1 MGLIDRLQRYGLFP
15 DEPPA
20 ANGKGHAAPAAT
32 PEPVAEVKAVAPAPV
47 VSFIPRDGN
56 GNTIESPL
64 YLSGLADRAHVTTST
79 AYAAAAYCYVAMR
92 YRAEKLAEAPLM
104 VVEET
109 DDGEEWLTD
118 HELAGFLDA
127 PSPDYDMGEL
137 VALTRMYRDLTG
149 SAIWVKDR
157 DRGLRVGRLVPFSG
171 DEFTVRQKDGR
182 IFGEF
187 ELSAIESGKRLRRPE
202 DVIYFRELNPGDW
215 WRGVAPVDVAL
226 SMLNLGQRV
235 TATAKAL
242 LKNAVLP
249 SLVIQADK
257 DWNPDEQAFREWIE
271 QIQAQA
277 QFARK
282 GEPLAMTGGGN
293 VSVVS
298 ARLKDLVPDELMDRV
313 EATVAAVFG
322 VPAVVLQYLVGLK
335 NSPWSQ
341 MEEARRMCYED
352 TIVSLWGKDERTL
365 TRQLLREVDDDPT
378 HYIRFDR
385 SRIAALRADDTK
397 RAAVVAQLS
406 EIWTMDEGRIY
417 TGQEPLDDTELGNT
431 IIAHARTKSL
441 LPPPSLPGPGTPNPD
456 PADDPVADDDDTGP
470 EEKRLRRAL
479 EVKQQRMAFFEAVR
493 ADEEAAWEL
502 AVAMRLERDRAA
514 VADALARLGG
524 AKKAGDRITPAEAA
538 RLRRAAEQ
546 ALSVEAWMA
555 LLLPL
560 IERSAERAA
569 GLVALDIAGA
579 QLLRDDVLPY
589 VEREAAWLVKEID
602 ATTRNWIA
610 DTVARGIEEGR
621 GSMDIAR
628 DLETLPAFDRD
639 RAKLVARTETTRVMN
654 GAPQEA
660 LAERSRRT
668 GRKYV
673 KTWWAVL
680 DDRVRD
686 EHADLHGEQQSVDQP
701 FSNGL
706 QAPGEPNCRCTLL
719 YSAVSA
725 TGEGE

>member
-1 MGLIDRLQRYGLFP
+1 MGFKDRLQRFGLFP
-15 DEPPA
+15 DDVQS
-20 ANGKGHAAPAAT
+20 NGNGRAAPA
-32 PEPVAEVKAVAPAPV
+32 VAEVKAAPAPV

-64 YLSGLADRAHVTTST
+64 YLSGLADRAYVTNAT
-79 AYAAAAYCYVAMR
+79 AYAAAAYCYVAMK

-104 VVEET
+104 VSEET
-109 DDGEEWLTD
+109 DDGDEWLPD

-157 DRGLRVGRLVPFSG
+157 DRSNRVGRLTPFSG
-171 DEFTVRQKDGR
+171 DEFTVRTANGR

-187 ELSAIESGKRLRRPE
+187 ELTAAEGGDRIRRPE
-202 DVIYFRELNPGDW
+202 DVIFFRELNPGDW
-215 WRGVAPVDVAL
+215 WRGVAPVDAAL
-226 SMLNLGQRV
+226 GMLNLGQRV

-242 LKNAVLP
+242 LRNAILP
-249 SLVIQADK
+249 SLVIQAHP
-257 DWNPDEQAFREWIE
+257 DWNPDAEAFQEWIE
-271 QIQAQA
+271 RIQEQS

-293 VSVVS
+293 VTVVS
-298 ARLKDLVPDELMDRV
+298 AQIADLVPGELMDRV

-322 VPAVVLQYLVGLK
+322 IPAVVLQYLVGLK

-341 MEEARRMCYED
+341 MEEARRMAYED
-352 TIVSLWGKDERTL
+352 TIAPLWVKDERAL
-365 TRQLLREVDDDPT
+365 TRQLLREFDDDPT

-397 RAAVVAQLS
+397 RAAVVAQLADV
-406 EIWTMDEGRIY
+406 WTVDEGRIY
-417 TGQEPLDDTELGNT
+417 TGQEPLVDGELGAS
-431 IIAHARTKSL
+431 IISHSRTKSL
-441 LPPPSLPGPGTPNPD
+441 LPPPSLPGPGTPNPEPTDD
-456 PADDPVADDDDTGP
+456 PAADDDDAGP
-470 EEKRLRRAL
+470 EEKRRRM
-479 EVKQQRMAFFEAVR
+479 EVKNQRLLFFDAVR
-493 ADEEAAWEL
+493 GDEEAAWEL
-502 AVAMRLERDRAA
+502 QVAMRLERDRAA
-514 VADALARLGG
+514 VAAALAKLGG
-524 AKKAGDRITPAEAA
+524 TKADGISAAEAA
-538 RLRRAAEQ
+538 RIRRAAQE
-546 ALSVEAWMA
+546 ALSEAEWLA
-555 LLLPL
+555 LMLPL

-569 GLVALDIAGA
+569 SMVALDVAGL
-579 QLLRDDVLPY
+579 QLLREDVLPF
-589 VEREAAWLVKEID
+589 VEREAAWLVKEIN
-602 ATTRNWIA
+602 ATTRQQIA
-610 DTVARGIEEGR
+610 DAVGRGVAEGR

-660 LAERSRRT
+660 LAQQQQRT

-686 EHADLHGEQQSVDQP
+686 EHADLHGEQQPVDRA

-725 TGEGE
+725 TGEE